1 MNLVERWR
9 IRGGQH
15 LLPINKENKEEKTK
29 DKKNKGL
36 IKMMRNNLQTLLR
49 KDMNNLRI
57 ALEITQNN
65 KR

>member
-1 MNLVERWR
+1 
-9 IRGGQH
+9 
-15 LLPINKENKEEKTK
+15 
-29 DKKNKGL
+29 
-36 IKMMRNNLQTLLR
+36 MMMNNLQTLLR